1 MKPDLHGSRVVL
13 RSIQMEDSDDLFE
26 IYGDV
31 QTMEFASDP
40 VFPSKDLI
48 FQMLESVVQLEKS
61 GESLEWAVLEQ
72 STNKV
77 IGTCGLIVLVIVVV
91 HVRLDAYLI
100 QHIGDKAICWKLSV
114 CYFLTQNLWALK
126 NCMQTLIKVTFGLK
140 LCLKN

>member
-13 RSIQMEDSDDLFE
+13 RSIQMDDSDDLFE
-26 IYGDV
+26 IYGDI

-40 VFPSKDLI
+40 VFPSKDTI

-77 IGTCGLIVLVIVVV
+77 I
-91 HVRLDAYLI
+91 
-100 QHIGDKAICWKLSV
+100 
-114 CYFLTQNLWALK
+114 
-126 NCMQTLIKVTFGLK
+126 
-140 LCLKN
+140 